1 MGVTATRVVKFI
13 RKGVGIAYTDVEYAD
28 STSNSVAPTSGWQTT
43 APAWQNGHYIWQ
55 RIKFTYTDGNTA
67 YSRPVCLSGG
77 KGISS
82 ITEYYLATSAS
93 SGVTTATTGWTI
105 AVQSVTAS
113 NKYLWNYE
121 VVTYTDGT
129 TTTTTPVIIGT
140 YGDKGV
146 GITSITE
153 HYLATS
159 ASSGVTRSTS
169 GWTTSI
175 QTVTNTNK
183 YLWNYETVTYTDGTT
198 QDTDPVIIGVY
209 GDTGVGISS
218 VTEYYLATASSSG
231 VTTSTSGWTTTI
243 QSVTATKKY
252 LWNYEKITYSN
263 GTTSTTTPVIIGTYG
278 DKGVGITSI
287 TEHYLATSASSG
299 VTRSTSGW
307 TTSIQ
312 TVTNTNK
319 YLWNYETV
327 TYTDGTTQDTDPVII
342 GVYGD
347 KGEKGDTTGVNPN
360 ILLRTIFDNGI
371 TPVKQAWN
379 ADWSYVGIDTATDT
393 IVQGRKSIRLSAN
406 GLSNDIDFKQNVY
419 GRIKANTWYTLSF
432 NYFSTAAWHFFIYN
446 ETGSTS
452 VVDMSAGY
460 IVDGEAVSIS
470 RVDGYLNFAG
480 NWQGKRHTITFKTRS
495 SFSNAYAHILFR
507 APAGCQLAICMPK
520 LEEGKEAT
528 AYVAHEDDLKG
539 ADGSSV
545 TGPRG
550 YRGPGLRGPQD
561 WNIMEVGYQFYK
573 GDADVI
579 EPYEDFVVYNGNYY
593 KCIKSHTKTATNYP
607 GSTYDTNNGLWQLS
621 DKLAMVAANVLF
633 APHGYF
639 GSAIISGDW
648 MISTNGTIDG
658 VAYNNGATYN
668 GIIAYSLFN
677 PNNPAGNTITKHNS
691 TTTVSFGSS
700 DTIKLL
706 NSNTIYLESGKV
718 YFVQATGRLGSS
730 SGSAYVRLR
739 NTSTGA
745 TYTPVMINGTSDVT
759 RSGLINVTVTGN
771 YYIEIYNSGGYT
783 GQVSASKVIEKNF
796 APVFALDL
804 LTGATYQ
811 GNANL
816 KGNFTS
822 ENKTQGN
829 TIRIDTQSGDFTM
842 IGPQSVNDD
851 DRLPSSDARRELAKI
866 LFATDPD
873 ALTRLAYMWLKNG
886 ADNKIVNAD
895 PYYGVSVQDNILGD
909 NRGAGFD
916 ADSFAISSGS
926 GSNYRAIYIDKY
938 GVSLQIGVGSSAT
951 TKHKTW
957 EQLLA

>member
-1 MGVTATRVVKFI
+1 MGVTATRTVKYI
-13 RKGVGIAYTDVEYAD
+13 RKGVGISYTDVEYAD

-77 KGISS
+77 KGIAS
-82 ITEYYLATSAS
+82 IAEYYLATSAS
-93 SGVTTATTGWTI
+93 SGVTTATSGWTTS
-105 AVQSVTAS
+105 VQSVTAS
-113 NKYLWNYE
+113 KKYLWNYE

-140 YGDKGV
+140 YGDKGA

-159 ASSGVTRSTS
+159 AASGVTRSTS

-231 VTTSTSGWTTTI
+231 VTTSTSGWTTSI
-243 QSVTATKKY
+243 QTATATKKY

-287 TEHYLATSASSG
+287 TEHYLATSAASG
-299 VTRSTSGW
+299 VTHSTSGW

-347 KGEKGDTTGVNPN
+347 KGDTTGVNPN

-371 TPVKQAWN
+371 SPVKQAWSAN
-379 ADWSYVGIDTATDT
+379 WSYTDIGTAADT
-393 IVQGRKSIRLSAN
+393 IVQGRKSIRINASSLSA
-406 GLSNDIDFKQNVY
+406 SIDFTQNVY
-419 GRIKANTWYTLSF
+419 GRIKASTWYTLSF
-432 NYFSTAAWHFFIYN
+432 NYFATAQFQTFLWDGANTYGIVERY
-446 ETGSTS
+446 
-452 VVDMSAGY
+452 AGY
-460 IVDGEAVSIS
+460 YIDGVLYTSDFGI
-470 RVDGYLNFAG
+470 DGSHTWPADWSG
-480 NWQGKRHTITFKTRS
+480 TRHTITFKTRS
-495 SFSNAYAHILFR
+495 SFGTAAANILFR
-507 APAGCQLAICMPK
+507 TPAGCQLAICMPK

-539 ADGSSV
+539 ANGDSI

-573 GDADVI
+573 GDADLI

-607 GSTYDTNNGLWQLS
+607 GSTYDTSNGLWQLS

-648 MISTNGTIDG
+648 MISTNGTIDE

-677 PNNPAGNTITKHNS
+677 PNNPTGNSITKHNS
-691 TTTVSFGSS
+691 TSTVSFGSS
-700 DTIKLL
+700 DTTKLL

-730 SGSAYVRLR
+730 SGSVYVRLR
-739 NTSTGA
+739 DTSTGA

-771 YYIEIYNSGGYT
+771 YYIEVYNNGGYT
-783 GQVSASKVIEKNF
+783 GQVSASKVVEKNF

-829 TIRIDTQSGDFTM
+829 TIRIDTQNGDFTM
-842 IGPQSVNDD
+842 IGPQSVNDN
-851 DRLPSSDARRELAKI
+851 DRLPSSDARMELAKI

-886 ADNKIVNAD
+886 ANNKIINAD
-895 PYYGVSVQDNILGD
+895 PYYGVSAQDNILGD

-916 ADSFAISSGS
+916 ADSFSISEGS
-926 GSNYRAIYIDKY
+926 GSSYRELYIDKY

-951 TKHKTW
+951 TKYKSW